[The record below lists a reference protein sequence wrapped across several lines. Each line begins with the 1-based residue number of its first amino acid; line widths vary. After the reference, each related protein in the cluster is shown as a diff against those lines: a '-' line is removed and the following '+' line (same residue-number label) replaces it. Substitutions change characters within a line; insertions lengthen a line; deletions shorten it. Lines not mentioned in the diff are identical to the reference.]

1 MSNQNPQITTVEV
14 GIRSLR
20 EVMIFP
26 LSIADQGKMAKI
38 LSEVFQAVMTS
49 LSHLSEEED
58 IPDESS
64 GTIGAVTAQLSNID
78 IAGVIVGIVQEN
90 LEVVLKLV
98 VDPHEK
104 ITMEELTNEQF
115 YKLVEVIYEVNYE
128 NASKNFPALFMRA
141 KNVGPK
147 RETPEKK
154 VRRKV
159 SHSRKP
165 SPGSADGTITD

>member
-1 MSNQNPQITTVEV
+1 
-14 GIRSLR
+14 
-20 EVMIFP
+20 
-26 LSIADQGKMAKI
+26 MAKI
-38 LSEVFQAVMTS
+38 LSEVFQSVMIS

-58 IPDESS
+58 LPDEAGTGEAAKKIGKLRGETEKQAAM

-78 IAGVIVGIVQEN
+78 IAGVIVGIIQEN

-104 ITMEELTNEQF
+104 ITMAELTNEQF
-115 YKLVEVIYEVNYE
+115 YNLVEIIYEVNYE
-128 NASKNFPALFMRA
+128 NTSKNFLALFVRA
-141 KNVGPK
+141 KNVGPE
-147 RETPEKK
+147 RENPVKKVRRK

>member
-1 MSNQNPQITTVEV
+1 
-14 GIRSLR
+14 
-20 EVMIFP
+20 
-26 LSIADQGKMAKI
+26 MAKI
-38 LSEVFQAVMTS
+38 LSEVFQSVMTS
-49 LSHLSEEED
+49 LSHLNEEED
-58 IPDESS
+58 TPDESS

-78 IAGVIVGIVQEN
+78 IAGVIVGIIQEN

-115 YKLVEVIYEVNYE
+115 YNLVEIIYEVNYE
-128 NASKNFPALFMRA
+128 NTSKNFLALFVRA
-141 KNVGPK
+141 KNVGPE
-147 RETPEKK
+147 RENPVKK